1 MSDKKLITI
10 DCEYL
15 KPKFAAAYLR
25 VDRSGEKPRALFVE
39 NNTAHAVPLLLRAL
53 AEEGLT
59 PDQVEYLIITHV
71 HFDHAGGTSEL
82 MKVCPNA
89 QLLAHPKAAPHM
101 IDPSRLVASA
111 REVYGDAVFDQLYG
125 TVGPVPADRVR
136 VMADGEEL
144 AFGATKLRFI
154 YTRGHANHHF
164 CVFDSEL
171 EAIFTGDSFG
181 LAYPA
186 LQPCGLFIF
195 PSTSPTGYHAV
206 EAKLSIDK
214 ILNSGARRAFLT
226 HYGEVTDLPAAAA
239 QLRADLDFSETLQ
252 KKGREIYLQKNVP
265 ETEHELTELFIN
277 ELHDYYRGRIQKL
290 GLKDSPEVWDLLKLD
305 LDLNAS
311 GIAFTC
317 KPKTA

>member
-1 MSDKKLITI
+1 MSAKKLITI

-15 KPKFAAAYLR
+15 KPQFAAAYLR
-25 VDRSGEKPRALFVE
+25 VDRSGPKPRALFVE

-53 AEEGLT
+53 SEQGLT
-59 PDQVEYLIITHV
+59 PDQVEYFIITHV

-82 MKVCPNA
+82 IKACPNA

-111 REVYGDAVFDQLYG
+111 REVYGSDVFDKLYG
-125 TVGPVPADRVR
+125 TVGPVPANRVR

-144 AFGATKLRFI
+144 IFGATTLRFI

-171 EAIFTGDSFG
+171 EGVYTGDSFG

-186 LQPCGLFIF
+186 LQSRGLFIF
-195 PSTSPTGYHAV
+195 PSTSPTGYHAA

-214 ILNSGARRAFLT
+214 ILNCGARRAFLT
-226 HYGEVTDLPAAAA
+226 HFGEVTDLQAAAV
-239 QLRADLDFSETLQ
+239 QLRADLDFSESLQ

-265 ETEHELTELFIN
+265 ATEHELTELFIKD
-277 ELHDYYRGRIQKL
+277 LHQYYRGRLIAR
-290 GLKDSPEVWDLLKLD
+290 GLKDTAEVWDLLKLD
-305 LDLNAS
+305 LDLNAA
-311 GIAFTC
+311 GIAYSC
-317 KPKTA
+317 KPRA